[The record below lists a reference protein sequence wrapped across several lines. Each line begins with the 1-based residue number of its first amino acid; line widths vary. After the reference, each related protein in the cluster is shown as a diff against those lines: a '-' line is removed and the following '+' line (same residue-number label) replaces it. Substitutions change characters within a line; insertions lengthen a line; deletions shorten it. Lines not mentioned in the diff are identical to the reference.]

1 MTLKLPNGIK
11 SNEIGWLSVWCVK
24 FSVNF
29 GDLPFFMSDDNDNE
43 PNAEGEN
50 DGSAEISN
58 NSVNIEPSAKGENGA
73 ENFFGSKFLIGLM
86 LLYLV
91 QQNIC

>member
-1 MTLKLPNGIK
+1 M
-11 SNEIGWLSVWCVK
+11 
-24 FSVNF
+24 NF

-50 DGSAEISN
+50 GSEISN
-58 NSVNIEPSAKGENGA
+58 NSVNIEPSTKGENGA
-73 ENFFGSKFLIGLM
+73 ETLFGSKFLIGLM

-91 QQNIC
+91 QQNIF